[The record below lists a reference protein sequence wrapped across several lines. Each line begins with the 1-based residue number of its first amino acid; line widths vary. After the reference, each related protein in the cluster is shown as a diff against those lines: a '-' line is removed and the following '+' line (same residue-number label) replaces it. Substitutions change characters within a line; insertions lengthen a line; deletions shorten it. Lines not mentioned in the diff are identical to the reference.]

1 MFPFNN
7 QKEAILATFESLGIK
22 KVVNA
27 AGNNSGLGSSIL
39 NQEVLHAMNEA
50 SKIYVNM
57 DELHIRCGEFIAQIT
72 GAEAG
77 LITSGAA
84 GGLLLSAAACIT
96 GTNIALMSELPKS
109 AKGKEIIIQKGH
121 RTGYDQAISTIGVN
135 LIEVGIPYQTYPE
148 HIENAINENTV
159 AILFTF
165 GETVNRNGEIPL
177 KDVVKIAKK
186 HKIPI
191 IVDGSVINY
200 PFQRLKDYVVM
211 GVDLLV
217 TSGGKHIF
225 GPPGTG
231 FLCGKKDLVEACRL
245 QAGPGYGI
253 GRPLKIGKEEIIGL
267 ITALEIYLK
276 RDRDAEHQE
285 WDRKI
290 NFLVSRLNK
299 LNNIEATKTEFDGVG
314 RPVPRARLL
323 FDEKKIQRNAYEIAK
338 CLQNNKP
345 PIWVQEFSLREGVI
359 LLNPVCL
366 ADGEEELIVK
376 GFQDLWQSW
385 NLL

>member
-1 MFPFNN
+1 
-7 QKEAILATFESLGIK
+7 
-22 KVVNA
+22 
-27 AGNNSGLGSSIL
+27 
-39 NQEVLHAMNEA
+39 
-50 SKIYVNM
+50 
-57 DELHIRCGEFIAQIT
+57 
-72 GAEAG
+72 
-77 LITSGAA
+77 
-84 GGLLLSAAACIT
+84 
-96 GTNIALMSELPKS
+96 MSELPKA

-121 RTGYDQAISTIGVN
+121 RTGYDQAIRTIGVN
-135 LIEVGIPYQTYPE
+135 LLEVGIPYHTYPE
-148 HIENAINENTV
+148 HIENAINENTA

-177 KDVVKIAKK
+177 KDVLKIAKK

-191 IVDGSVINY
+191 IVDGSVVNY
-200 PFQRLKDYVVM
+200 PFQRLKDYIAM

-225 GPPGTG
+225 GPAGTG
-231 FLCGKKDLVEACRL
+231 FLCGKKALVEACRL

-253 GRPLKIGKEEIIGL
+253 GRPLKIGKEEMIGL

-276 RDRDAEHQE
+276 RDHDAEHQE
-285 WDRKI
+285 WDEKI
-290 NFLVSRLNK
+290 DYLVSKINK
-299 LNNIEATKTEFDGVG
+299 LNNIEATQTEFDEVG

-323 FDEKKIQRNAYEIAK
+323 LDERKIRHNAYEIVK

-359 LLNPVCL
+359 LINPVCL
-366 ADGEEELIVK
+366 ADGEEELVVK